1 MSGGGAGP
9 GAGAMA
15 FLARAAPVC
24 WAKLESEMA
33 DHERLTVTLPQ
44 SQELVALKGD
54 IEEGL
59 ADVAAGR
66 TKDFDLENIITRGR
80 KLLASRSDS
89 AGQRR
94 GS

>member
-1 MSGGGAGP
+1 
-9 GAGAMA
+9 
-15 FLARAAPVC
+15 
-24 WAKLESEMA
+24 MA

-44 SQELVALKGD
+44 SQELVAVKGD
-54 IEEGL
+54 IKEGL